1 MEVIYRLNK
10 WTSSNHEWLTTAT
23 AECLVCQNGDQH
35 SAPSTALHCIVIRQ
49 PAVAAWLYWI
59 TSFTERATI
68 CSRSNRYYSGYGFA
82 FPLLDCSSKSTRCGP
97 MDDLVTVSAF
107 PQWFVFFF
115 FFFFFF
121 VSKGLIKQNMAM
133 VLWLWNSLVSPCSLL
148 PWKIWF
154 GRCVEWHFEDSVW
167 ATPCKLG

>member
-1 MEVIYRLNK
+1 MMVTMEVIYRLNK

-35 SAPSTALHCIVIRQ
+35 SAPSTVLHCIVIRQ

-59 TSFTERATI
+59 TSLTERATI
-68 CSRSNRYYSGYGFA
+68 CSRSNRYYSGYRFA

-107 PQWFVFFF
+107 PQWFFFF
-115 FFFFFF
+115 FFCEQGAYQT
-121 VSKGLIKQNMAM
+121 KYGNGLMTVKFSGLTLLSIAM
-133 VLWLWNSLVSPCSLL
+133 KNL
-148 PWKIWF
+148 IW
-154 GRCVEWHFEDSVW
+154 
-167 ATPCKLG
+167 

>member
-1 MEVIYRLNK
+1 MMVTMEVIYRLNK

-107 PQWFVFFF
+107 PQWFFFF
-115 FFFFFF
+115 FFFFFCEQGAYQT
-121 VSKGLIKQNMAM
+121 KYGNGLMTVKFSGLTLLSIAM
-133 VLWLWNSLVSPCSLL
+133 KNL
-148 PWKIWF
+148 IW
-154 GRCVEWHFEDSVW
+154 
-167 ATPCKLG
+167 

>member
-1 MEVIYRLNK
+1 MMVTMEVIYRLNK

-59 TSFTERATI
+59 TSLTERATI

-107 PQWFVFFF
+107 PQCFFF
-115 FFFFFF
+115 FFFLWAR
-121 VSKGLIKQNMAM
+121 GLSN
-133 VLWLWNSLVSPCSLL
+133 
-148 PWKIWF
+148 KIWQWSYD
-154 GRCVEWHFEDSVW
+154 CEILWSHPALYCHEKSDLVDV
-167 ATPCKLG
+167 